1 MYYTKLLNFISGK
14 WCLLFVLY
22 DDPLWSYYEFTFV
35 AKPTQ
40 RQIRKMAKIA
50 HAYFK
55 VRNNLHLD
63 SKYDIISH

>member
-1 MYYTKLLNFISGK
+1 MMYCAKLLNFIS
-14 WCLLFVLY
+14 CLFCMMM
-22 DDPLWSYYEFTFV
+22 SYYEFTFV
-35 AKPTQ
+35 TKPTQ